1 MPQPY
6 RPPPALPPFPTTD
19 AFGLPMLSLLAE
31 ASETPE
37 ERTKRVVLVRR
48 VAFRFYR
55 TVVEHLGEEGRE
67 LFRGFAARRRG
78 RERGPTDTERD
89 GELLARVDACL
100 KEATSE
106 AERDALPRLLS
117 EALHKESGGCFGNS
131 PSAIEK
137 HIRGLLKLDRR
148 GGLKAA
154 QKAIEASRRRPLSDP
169 WPEPGPNRVPDTK

>member
-1 MPQPY
+1 
-6 RPPPALPPFPTTD
+6 
-19 AFGLPMLSLLAE
+19 MLSLLAE

-55 TVVEHLGEEGRE
+55 TVVEHLGEEGARE

-78 RERGPTDTERD
+78 RERGPTDTRRD

-117 EALHKESGGCFGNS
+117 EALHKESGDYFGNS

-169 WPEPGPNRVPDTK
+169 WPGTGTK